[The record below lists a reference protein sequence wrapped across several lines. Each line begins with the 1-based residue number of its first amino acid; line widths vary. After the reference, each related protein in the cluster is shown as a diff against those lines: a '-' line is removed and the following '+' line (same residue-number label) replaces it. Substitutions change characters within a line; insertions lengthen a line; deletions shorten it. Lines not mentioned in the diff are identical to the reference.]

1 MIKHLPVSPLL
12 LRMSGSALQW
22 ATLGGTLGVTLSV
35 TMILNL
41 SAPLSAY
48 AATLPTLSTKDRR
61 IGFVDYVAHDVVI
74 VPTALGVV
82 TRIILSEEEK
92 IARPPDS
99 GFPSSCDDPLNEWCV
114 RAEVGQNQI
123 TVKPRKGA
131 TQNNLE
137 ISTDK
142 REYSF
147 LLHAMPGAEK
157 SKSVLYRVM
166 FRYPMPTPPV
176 PHVSLPAASPPA
188 ASGEDE
194 GKPRDLEVTA
204 PSPVGSKRQELAKPL
219 VRNVAYSVKAQGD
232 AQGILPSII
241 FDDGRFTY
249 LKFPKAREV
258 PAVFARDASGQEV
271 RVAFHAERLLSDPHA
286 PDAGVE
292 SDYLVIRR
300 VARAFSLRLGSLVAE
315 IINDK
320 FDPEG
325 VETHNGTTTPT
336 LKREMKP

>member
-1 MIKHLPVSPLL
+1 MIKHIHVGSI
-12 LRMSGSALQW
+12 LRRMTGSAFHWAALG
-22 ATLGGTLGVTLSV
+22 ATL
-35 TMILNL
+35 N
-41 SAPLSAY
+41 AC
-48 AATLPTLSTKDRR
+48 AATLPTLSPTDRR

-82 TRIILSEEEK
+82 TRIILSEDEK

-99 GFPSSCDDPLNEWCV
+99 GFPSSCDDPINEWCV
-114 RAEVGQNQI
+114 RADVGQNQI

-157 SKSVLYRVM
+157 SKNVLYRVM

-176 PHVSLPAASPPA
+176 PHVSLRAM
-188 ASGEDE
+188 SGEDE
-194 GKPRDLEVTA
+194 GNSRDLELSA
-204 PSPVGSKRQELAKPL
+204 QSLANSKRQELAKPH

-258 PAVFARDASGQEV
+258 PAVFARDASGQEI

-325 VETHNGTTTPT
+325 IETHNGTTTPT
-336 LKREMKP
+336 LKREVKP